1 MRRSNVFATADAVE
15 EAFYDA
21 MQRADLEAMMAL
33 WADDEDVTCIHPSS
47 GRLLGLDAIRK
58 SWAAILGN
66 GGVAVRRSDVRAHTG
81 AMLAVHSLVEQVIVE
96 GPSGSQVVECAATN
110 VYVKQPDG
118 WRIIMHHSASCAGEV
133 TSAVGATLH

>member
-1 MRRSNVFATADAVE
+1 MRRTNVFATADAVE

-21 MQRADLEAMMAL
+21 MQRADLDAMMAL

-47 GRLLGLDAIRK
+47 GRLMGLEAIRR

-81 AMLAVHSLVEQVIVE
+81 AMLAVHNLIEQIIVE
-96 GPSGSQVVECAATN
+96 GPSGSQLVECAATN

-118 WRIIMHHSASCAGEV
+118 WRIMVHHSASCTGEV
-133 TSAVGATLH
+133 MATGGATLH